1 MNEEAERAHAPDPRA
16 LPGRAQDEISALR
29 RAIRRSRQAMDL
41 ARQQGDRE
49 RELIHLCELD
59 TLRARL
65 KKIDLEEGGP
75 VTLIPSPP
83 PKGAVCRVIGASTR
97 QESRLEQPQAPRPS
111 PIVKRKDPRSLA
123 AKARRHR
130 ALKGRHEGQ

>member
-1 MNEEAERAHAPDPRA
+1 MNEEAERAHAPDLRA
-16 LPGRAQDEISALR
+16 LSGRARDEISALR
-29 RAIRRSRQAMDL
+29 RAIRRSRHAMDL

-49 RELIHLCELD
+49 REFIHLCELD

-65 KKIDLEEGGP
+65 KKIDLEDGGP
-75 VTLIPSPP
+75 TTLIPSPP
-83 PKGAVCRVIGASTR
+83 PEGAVCTVIGTPTR
-97 QESRLEQPQAPRPS
+97 QDLRLERPQGPRPS
-111 PIVKRKDPRSLA
+111 PIVERKDPRNLA

>member
-1 MNEEAERAHAPDPRA
+1 MNEVAKRAHAPDLSA
-16 LPGRAQDEISALR
+16 LSGRAQDEISALR
-29 RAIRRSRQAMDL
+29 RAIRRSRHAMDL

-65 KKIDLEEGGP
+65 KKIDLEDSGP
-75 VTLIPSPP
+75 TTLIPSPP
-83 PKGAVCRVIGASTR
+83 PEGAVCRVIGASTM
-97 QESRLEQPQAPRPS
+97 QDPRLELPQAPRPS
-111 PIVKRKDPRSLA
+111 PAVERKDPRNLA

>member
-1 MNEEAERAHAPDPRA
+1 
-16 LPGRAQDEISALR
+16 
-29 RAIRRSRQAMDL
+29 MDL

-59 TLRARL
+59 SLRARL
-65 KKIDLEEGGP
+65 KKIDLEDCGP
-75 VTLIPSPP
+75 TTLIPSPP
-83 PKGAVCRVIGASTR
+83 PEGAVCTVIGASTR

-111 PIVKRKDPRSLA
+111 PTVERNDPRKLA
-123 AKARRHR
+123 VKARRHQ